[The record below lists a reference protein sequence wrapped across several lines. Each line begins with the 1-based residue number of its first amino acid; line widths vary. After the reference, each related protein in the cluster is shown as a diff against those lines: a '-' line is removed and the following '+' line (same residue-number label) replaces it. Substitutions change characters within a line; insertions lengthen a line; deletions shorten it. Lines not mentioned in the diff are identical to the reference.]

1 MGTGH
6 LSAEAPE
13 DAPIAAA
20 VPKQPLAAAVIEDRL
35 DTLIGAVLSSRRP
48 AAGIAEALAPE
59 SRAVQDFTLK
69 WVEVTARSSPELAC
83 RFAVSAPQALRQ
95 LGEAGA
101 ERWLVAAMDAFDRDG
116 LPGALA
122 TLEDLEGRQA
132 RETGQAVRF
141 EEVAGV
147 LGGFVAGLSGRR
159 LKLEAAAQAWTD
171 TETLYL
177 PASIAVHA
185 TREANF
191 RTYKLTAALLWA
203 QARYGTFSLA
213 PADWP
218 EGAAREAFGVLEAL
232 RLSSRFAQ
240 VLPGLARDFD
250 ALSDPPAGADFD
262 AARRALAAPGA
273 GAAESAAFARALAG
287 ATLPGWSFLSSF
299 EPEKAAAVREARL
312 AQEQALLSRR
322 LADLQGAATLGDGE
336 ERLKLE
342 VQELAD
348 GELLVEAELDGR
360 PMLPPG
366 DVRALA
372 QSIWQD
378 LGGLP
383 ANLRA
388 AAGKGD
394 YQADAIEGEEVAP
407 GAEAGAL
414 HYDEW
419 DFRRRHYRKDWC
431 VLREREVAPG
441 DAGFAAATLLR
452 YRPQVR
458 QLRRS
463 FEALRGE
470 DRRLRAEPW
479 GDELDLDAVVR
490 ARADMK
496 MGMELDERI
505 FTRRTRRKRDVAVLF
520 MVDMSGSTRGW
531 INDCEREAL
540 VLLVEAL
547 KVLGDRYAIY
557 GFSGVTRKRCEVYRV
572 KGFDEPG
579 DEVVRR
585 RIAGIEALDY
595 TRMGVAIRHL
605 SGVLC
610 GVEAR
615 TRLLIT
621 LSDGKPDDF
630 SDGYRGEYG
639 IEDTRQALVEAR
651 RMGIHP
657 FCITID
663 REANSYLPRMYGS
676 VNYAV
681 IDDVARLP
689 VNVAEMYRRLTR

>member
-1 MGTGH
+1 MR
-6 LSAEAPE
+6 SSPPPSEA
-13 DAPIAAA
+13 
-20 VPKQPLAAAVIEDRL
+20 PLAAAVLEDRFE
-35 DTLIGAVLSSRRP
+35 DLIGAVLSSRRP
-48 AAGIAEALAPE
+48 AAGLADALARE
-59 SRAVQDFTLK
+59 ARAVQDFTLE
-69 WVEVTARSSPELAC
+69 WVGVTARSSPELAC
-83 RFAVSAPQALRQ
+83 RFAALAPRALRQ
-95 LGEAGA
+95 LGAAGA

-116 LPGALA
+116 LPGAIES
-122 TLEDLEGRQA
+122 LEDLEAGQA
-132 RETGQAVRF
+132 QDAAHAVRF

-147 LGGFVAGLSGRR
+147 LGAFVAGLSGRR
-159 LKLEAAAQAWTD
+159 MKLEAAAQAWTD

-177 PASIAVHA
+177 PVSIAVHA

-191 RTYKLTAALLWA
+191 RTYKLAAALLWA
-203 QARYGTFSLA
+203 QARYGTFSLP
-213 PADWP
+213 PAQWP
-218 EGAAREAFGVLEAL
+218 EGAARETFGVLEAL
-232 RLSSRFAQ
+232 RLSARFRQA
-240 VLPGLARDFD
+240 LPGLARDFD
-250 ALSDPPAGADFD
+250 ALSDPPVGAAFD

-287 ATLPGWSFLSSF
+287 AALPGWSFLSAF

-312 AQEQALLSRR
+312 AHEQALLSRR
-322 LADLQGAATLGDGE
+322 LADLQGAAMSGEGE

-342 VQELAD
+342 VKERAD

-372 QSIWQD
+372 QSIRQD
-378 LGGLP
+378 LGRLP

-388 AAGKGD
+388 AAGEGA
-394 YQADAIEGEEVAP
+394 YRADAIEGDEVTP

-419 DFRRRHYRKDWC
+419 DFRRGHYRKDWC
-431 VLREREVAPG
+431 VLRERDVAPG
-441 DAGFAAATLLR
+441 DVAFAAATLSR

-496 MGMELDERI
+496 RGMELDERI
-505 FTRRTRRKRDVAVLF
+505 FTRRTRRERDVAVLF
-520 MVDMSGSTRGW
+520 MVDMSGSTKGW

-547 KVLGDRYAIY
+547 EVLGDRYAIY

-572 KGFDEPG
+572 KGFDEPA
-579 DEVVRR
+579 DEGVRR

-663 REANSYLPRMYGS
+663 REAKSYLPRMYGS

-681 IDDVARLP
+681 IDDVAKLP
-689 VNVAEMYRRLTR
+689 VKVAEVYRRVAG